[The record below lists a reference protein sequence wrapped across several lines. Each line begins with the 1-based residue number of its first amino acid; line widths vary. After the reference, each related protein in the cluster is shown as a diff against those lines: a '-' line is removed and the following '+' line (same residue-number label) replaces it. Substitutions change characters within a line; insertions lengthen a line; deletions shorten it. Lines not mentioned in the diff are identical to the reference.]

1 MNKIQKLLEYQL
13 NTSINTIQNDYN
25 ISHNNLSN
33 LINNVI
39 ISKSINITIKKNINI
54 NDSNDSIIQKRLY
67 DLLDNVPDFIHM
79 NKTLEMMTKNFILI
93 CKKDKINSSS
103 ISEDLINSLLIQYI
117 ENSI

>member
-33 LINNVI
+33 FINNVI

-103 ISEDLINSLLIQYI
+103 ISEDLVNSLLIQYI